1 MRDEGLRLP
10 IHYVRHIRDQV
21 RSLGGDVGRWLGECG
36 LSEAAL
42 EGPSIGLGYDGFE
55 RLVVGAIAAT
65 GEPALGLFVGQRLVA
80 TAHGML
86 GYAAMSAGTIR
97 EALAVLERYSGVR
110 TSLLAISTSTARGAV
125 RVRFAEARPLGAA
138 RRAVLEAVVLSIRN
152 VLAVVSLGACPV
164 TEVAFPFEAPAYA
177 PLARELFG
185 CEVRYGR
192 AWAGLVLPAD
202 AVDAR
207 LTMADPEA
215 FAEAA
220 RICQRELDKL
230 VADES
235 TSARVRRALFDKQAE
250 FPSLALVARRLHT
263 TPRTLH
269 RRLVE
274 EGTSYRALLEE
285 VRHALALE
293 QVRSGRASMQEIAF
307 SLGYSDLANFRRA
320 FKRWEA
326 APSSQVRAA
335 ARAPAGPAR
344 RGEA

>member
-1 MRDEGLRLP
+1 VRDAGLRLP

-21 RSLGGDVGRWLGECG
+21 RSSGADVGRWLAESG

-42 EGPSIGLGYDGFE
+42 EGSSLGLGYAGFE
-55 RLVVGAIAAT
+55 RLVLGAIAAT

-80 TAHGML
+80 SAHGML
-86 GYAAMSAGTIR
+86 GYAAMSSGTIR
-97 EALAVLERYSGVR
+97 EALGLLERYSGVR

-125 RVRFAEARPLGAA
+125 RVRFTEAHPLGAA
-138 RRAVLEAVVLSIRN
+138 RRPVLEAVVLSIRN
-152 VLAVVSLGACPV
+152 VLGVLSMGACPV
-164 TEVAFPFEAPAYA
+164 TEVAFPFEAPEYA

-185 CEVRYGR
+185 CDVRYGR

-215 FAEAA
+215 FEEAA

-230 VADES
+230 AADES
-235 TSARVRRALFDKQAE
+235 SSARVRRALFDKQGE

-285 VRHALALE
+285 VRRALALE
-293 QVRSGRASMQEIAF
+293 QVRSGRASLEEIAF

-320 FKRWEA
+320 FKRWESVP
-326 APSSQVRAA
+326 PSEIRAA
-335 ARAPAGPAR
+335 ARAR
-344 RGEA
+344 RG